1 MTESKIGEE
10 IADEKGVH
18 SFGERLYVERK
29 RQNLTIADVSK
40 SIHLSEKIID
50 AIERSDISRLPQPTF
65 VQGYL
70 RSYARHLGVSDKPIL
85 EEYAHA
91 VPHKLETELQPRST
105 LPDEASSDSPIVKMI
120 TLTMLVLMIAAALY
134 AAFSYYKNAIVVGQ
148 DEPEMQT
155 MLSLPESDLSAETDV
170 LDDGVD
176 VYTEQAQAEQVQPAI
191 VVGEVAVSTSTGE
204 QEPVQMQSTITEEKE
219 QAPTL
224 TSTTEEMVTEEKVN
238 NQLVAD
244 GDDVLELSASQVS
257 WIEVED
263 SKGVN
268 LYYDLLPQGQSVRL
282 QGAAPFKIFLGNAP
296 EVQLSINGMAVN
308 MKNRIRTNNVAQ
320 FKISV
325 DHQQIVFH

>member
-1 MTESKIGEE
+1 MTESKIGEDTN
-10 IADEKGVH
+10 DEKRVL

-50 AIERSDISRLPQPTF
+50 AIERSDVSRLPQPTF

-70 RSYARHLGVSDKPIL
+70 RSYARHLGLSDKPIL

-91 VPHKLETELQPRST
+91 VPHKLETDLQPRST
-105 LPDEASSDSPIVKMI
+105 LPDEASSDSPIVKII
-120 TLTMLVLMIAAALY
+120 TLTMLALMIAAALY
-134 AAFSYYKNAIVVGQ
+134 AAFSYYKNAIVAGQ
-148 DEPEMQT
+148 DDRETQKI
-155 MLSLPESDLSAETDV
+155 LSIPESDLSEDTDA
-170 LDDGVD
+170 LEESVD
-176 VYTEQAQAEQVQPAI
+176 IYSEQAQPEQVQSAL
-191 VVGEVAVSTSTGE
+191 VVGEMAESTYVSE
-204 QEPVQMQSTITEEKE
+204 QEPVQVQQTIVEEKE
-219 QAPTL
+219 QVS
-224 TSTTEEMVTEEKVN
+224 TSEEIVVEKKAT

-263 SKGVN
+263 SKGIN
-268 LYYDLLPQGQSVRL
+268 LYYDLLGQGQSLRL

-296 EVQLSINGMAVN
+296 EVQLSINGLSVD

-325 DHQQIVFH
+325 DQQQIVFH